1 MKKHLH
7 TYSFD
12 GIETMYCQVWLPDEV
27 NGPLPAILFLH
38 GAGERGVDETLLA
51 FQALPKYLTAG
62 REIPAAV
69 ICPQCPENIKWKEIL
84 PQLGYLLED
93 ILQQYPIDRSHVA
106 ITGLSMGG
114 FGTWYAACTWPEKFC
129 RAAAICGAGDPVLAP
144 LVKNI
149 PWRLFHGDADQ
160 AVEPAYS
167 EKAYAALQ
175 AAGARAELTI
185 YPGVTHNSWDKAY
198 LETDL
203 IDWLIGKENHEKH
216 AR

>member
-1 MKKHLH
+1 MKKELR

-12 GIETMYCQVWLPDEV
+12 GIEKLNCQIWLPEGLE
-27 NGPLPAILFLH
+27 GPLPAILFLH
-38 GAGERGVDETLLA
+38 GSGERGTDESILA

-69 ICPQCPENIKWKEIL
+69 ICPQCPEDIKWKEIL
-84 PQLGYLLED
+84 PQLGFVLED
-93 ILQQYPIDRSHVA
+93 VLQQYPIDRSRVA

-144 LVKNI
+144 LVKHI
-149 PWRLFHGDADQ
+149 PWRLYHGDADTS
-160 AVEPAYS
+160 VEPEYS
-167 EKAYAALQ
+167 KKACAALQ
-175 AAGARAELTI
+175 AAGAQVELTI

-203 IDWLIGKENHEKH
+203 IDWLLAKENS
-216 AR
+216 

>member
-1 MKKHLH
+1 MKKDVR
-7 TYSFD
+7 TYAFD
-12 GIETMYCQVWLPDEV
+12 GMEQLLCQVWLPEGME
-27 NGPLPAILFLH
+27 GPLPAILFLH
-38 GAGERGVDETLLA
+38 GAGERGYDENLLA

-84 PQLGYLLED
+84 PQLGFILED
-93 ILQQYPIDRSHVA
+93 VLQSYPIDHSKVS

-114 FGTWYAACTWPEKFC
+114 FGTWYAACTWPDKFR
-129 RAAAICGAGDPVLAP
+129 RAAAICGAGDPALAP

-149 PWRLFHGDADQ
+149 PWRFFHGDADQ
-160 AVEPAYS
+160 AVEPEYS
-167 EKAYAALQ
+167 KKACAALQ
-175 AAGARAELTI
+175 AIGAKAELTI

-203 IDWLIGKENHEKH
+203 IDWLLAKENN
-216 AR
+216 

>member
-1 MKKHLH
+1 MKKDVR

-12 GIETMYCQVWLPDEV
+12 GMEQLLCQVWLPE
-27 NGPLPAILFLH
+27 GMEAPLPAILFLH
-38 GAGERGVDETLLA
+38 GAGERGFDENLLT

-84 PQLGYLLED
+84 PQLGFILED
-93 ILQQYPIDRSHVA
+93 VLQNYPIDRSKVS

-114 FGTWYAACTWPEKFC
+114 FGTWYAACAWPDKFR
-129 RAAAICGAGDPVLAP
+129 RAAAICGAGDPALAP

-149 PWRLFHGDADQ
+149 PWRFFHGDADQ
-160 AVEPAYS
+160 AVEPEYS
-167 EKAYAALQ
+167 KKAFAALQ
-175 AAGARAELTI
+175 AAGAKAELTI

-203 IDWLIGKENHEKH
+203 IDWLLAKENN
-216 AR
+216 